1 MNPIKLS
8 IKRTEYITDNK
19 TYTKCILSC
28 RLKGQDL
35 LPITA
40 IARIKEN
47 DKFDFEL
54 GCKIALAKAERKA
67 YKYVRDVIKSEFKR
81 LSILI
86 DNMTDFAIKS
96 NKIIKHNTEYIKKIA
111 K

>member
-1 MNPIKLS
+1 MKG
-8 IKRTEYITDNK
+8 K
-19 TYTKCILSC
+19 T
-28 RLKGQDL
+28 L

-67 YKYVRDVIKSEFKR
+67 YKCVRNIIKDELKK

-96 NKIIKHNTEYIKKIA
+96 DKIIKHNTEYIKKITE
-111 K
+111 